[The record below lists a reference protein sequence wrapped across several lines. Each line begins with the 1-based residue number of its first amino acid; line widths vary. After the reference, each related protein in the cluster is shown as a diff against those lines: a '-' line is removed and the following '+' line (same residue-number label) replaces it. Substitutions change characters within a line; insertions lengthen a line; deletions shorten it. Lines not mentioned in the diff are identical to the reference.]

1 VRAVVLRRVGD
12 VACTTV
18 PDPQLEAPT
27 DAIVEVSATAIC
39 GADLFPFHG
48 LTPGFEDGTILG
60 HEFAGVVAATGSEV
74 KGIRPGQRVV
84 NASMISDGTCRAC
97 RAGRPTQCSSRA
109 LFGYSGVYPRLD
121 GGQAELVRVP
131 NAERTLQVLPDEV
144 GDEAAIFLADILPTG
159 SVAVRRCDLP
169 SHGFLCVVGCGPV
182 GLMAVLCALPR
193 AERVL
198 CVDGVPDRRALAEQL
213 GAEAVAP
220 EEAEDAVAAATEGQ
234 GADAVIEAAGS
245 PGALGLALR
254 LARGRGIV
262 SVVGAHFEPDYP
274 LDNALMFERELTL
287 RFSIGD
293 PTNDR
298 EELLADLAS
307 GRLDPTPVLT
317 HRLPLEAAAE
327 AYRLFDTREATKVVL
342 DPKTASGQLA
352 PRATSTQDLAA
363 PSETA

>member
-1 VRAVVLRRVGD
+1 MRAVVLRGVGD
-12 VACTTV
+12 VACTTA

-27 DAIVEVSATAIC
+27 DAIVDVSATAIC

-60 HEFAGVVAATGSEV
+60 HEFAGVVAEV
-74 KGIRPGQRVV
+74 GHDVEGIRPGQRVV
-84 NASMISDGTCRAC
+84 NASMISDGTCFAC

-121 GGQAELVRVP
+121 GGQAERVRVP
-131 NAERTLQVLPDEV
+131 NAGRTLQVLPDEV
-144 GDEAAIFLADILPTG
+144 SDDAAVFLADILPTG
-159 SVAVRRCDLP
+159 FVALQRCDLP
-169 SHGFLCVVGCGPV
+169 PRAFVCVVGCGPV
-182 GLMAVLCALPR
+182 GLMAVLCALPF

-198 CVDGVPDRRALAEQL
+198 CVDGVAERRALAERL
-213 GAEAVAP
+213 GAEALAP
-220 EEAEDAVAAATEGQ
+220 EEAEEAVAAASEGQ

-245 PGALGLALR
+245 PDALGLALR

-298 EELLADLAS
+298 GQLLAELAS

-327 AYRLFDTREATKVVL
+327 AYRLFDTREATKVLL
-342 DPKTASGQLA
+342 DPKASTEPLPPG
-352 PRATSTQDLAA
+352 TSSTYGLGASVGD
-363 PSETA
+363 